1 MVTSNRLQAAARAE
15 ASRLIKRRD
24 RIAHRIAPLQAEID
38 AIDER
43 IALIEKAAGLALA
56 RVDLKTPPVPAAV
69 LGIPLVGKAI
79 RVQAVRSMLDRYPLG
94 HAAHARDWFAAYC
107 DDGYAVVSADPF
119 AAFLTQLGRSPMV
132 ESSSQ
137 RGVYALVAEPPIP
150 GLCES
155 IRTVYAQAQ
164 AADDPDEKMGL
175 LRDARRLMRLRAECE
190 ACGPMYNAAWLSD
203 PATVLARLEG
213 RKS

>member
-1 MVTSNRLQAAARAE
+1 MVTSRRLQAAASAE
-15 ASRLIKRRD
+15 ARRLIKRRD
-24 RIAHRIAPLQAEID
+24 RISQRIAPLRAEID

-56 RVDLKTPPVPAAV
+56 HVDLETPPVPAAV

-94 HAAHARDWFAAYC
+94 HAAHARDWFAAYR

-119 AAFLTQLGRSPMV
+119 AAFLTQLTRSPMV
-132 ESSSQ
+132 ESSSR
-137 RGVYALVAEPPIP
+137 RGVYALVSESPIR

-164 AADDPDEKMGL
+164 AADDPEEKMGL
-175 LRDARRLMRLRAECE
+175 LRDARRLMRLRSECE
-190 ACGPMYNAAWLSD
+190 ACGQTWGADAVSPNCRSG
-203 PATVLARLEG
+203 V
-213 RKS
+213 SS